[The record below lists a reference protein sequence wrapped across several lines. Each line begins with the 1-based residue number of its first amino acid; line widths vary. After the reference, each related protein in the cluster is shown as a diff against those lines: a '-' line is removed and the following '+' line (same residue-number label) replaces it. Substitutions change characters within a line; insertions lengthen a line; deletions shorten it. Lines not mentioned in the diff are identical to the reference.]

1 MACSC
6 CTKGIEADNQLEVT
20 SDLDIFYGKQITVK
34 CPKDADT
41 GKIGIRMDLL
51 HETFGSVIVISGFT
65 RADDGHGHTAVESFP
80 AGHESHAVAPASTP
94 VFVID
99 PAIQSVHDAT
109 LDTFENF
116 PATHFVHVVAPA
128 SLPVIEP
135 AAHTLQNTAA
145 PELWYMPALHSS
157 HEGRLE
163 ADCM

>member
-1 MACSC
+1 MP
-6 CTKGIEADNQLEVT
+6 T
-20 SDLDIFYGKQITVK
+20 SQSEH
-34 CPKDADT
+34 T
-41 GKIGIRMDLL
+41 G
-51 HETFGSVIVISGFT
+51 TF
-65 RADDGHGHTAVESFP
+65 DAVEYLPAPHLVHKLAPAVAPVFVIDPAAHSTQSLAPSEPLVSTYFPASQSVHAVMLEAVEYFP
-80 AGHESHAVAPASTP
+80 AGHKSHAVAPASTP

-128 SLPVIEP
+128 LLPVIEP